1 MPSIHTSKELENI
14 RYDIKNYSELEVHQ
28 ALKAY
33 LCDNK
38 ISCYCDRCQA
48 DIIAL
53 TLNRLPPRYYLSSC
67 SEQMVGEIMLQH
79 ESDPVHVM
87 AVLLSAIQQVGDKA
101 SHS

>member
-1 MPSIHTSKELENI
+1 MSSIHTSKELENI
-14 RYDIKNYSELEVHQ
+14 RYEIKNYSEIVVHQ
-28 ALKAY
+28 ALQDY
-33 LCDNK
+33 LRDNK

-53 TLNRLPPRYYLSSC
+53 SLNRLPPHYYVSSY
-67 SEQMVGEIMLQH
+67 GELMLKY

-87 AVLLSAIQQVGDKA
+87 AVLLSAIQQVSDKA

>member
-1 MPSIHTSKELENI
+1 LENI
-14 RYDIKNYSELEVHQ
+14 RYEIKNYTEIAVYQ
-28 ALKAY
+28 ALQDY
-33 LCDNK
+33 LRDNK

-53 TLNRLPPRYYLSSC
+53 SLNRLPPHYYVSSC
-67 SEQMVGEIMLQH
+67 GESMFGELMMKYV
-79 ESDPVHVM
+79 SDPVHVM